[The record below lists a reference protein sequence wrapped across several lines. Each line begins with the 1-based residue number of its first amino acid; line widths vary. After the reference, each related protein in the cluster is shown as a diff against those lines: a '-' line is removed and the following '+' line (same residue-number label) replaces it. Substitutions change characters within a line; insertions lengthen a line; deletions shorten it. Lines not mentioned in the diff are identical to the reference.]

1 MKLKAKK
8 KELHSCCSCSKNKLV
23 QIFRLPRVI
32 KATKFDHFD
41 RIGISVHKLS
51 CLWKRFSNFLKNLSV
66 NNPNLLIIPEQ
77 MFPNGG
83 KIYTPVFIYK
93 YVA

>member
-51 CLWKRFSNFLKNLSV
+51 CLWKRFSNFLKKPFRRPPKFANYSGTDV
-66 NNPNLLIIPEQ
+66 PE
-77 MFPNGG
+77 
-83 KIYTPVFIYK
+83 
-93 YVA
+93 